1 MELPEYYLKQ
11 YDYFDGE
18 EFITFNIVY
27 IDLDK
32 KLIQVAVS
40 NRGKIS
46 VIEYD
51 LYEENC
57 NLFFYYGSTREKIK
71 LNEFENLED

>member
-1 MELPEYYLKQ
+1 MNLPKYYLKQ
-11 YDYFDGE
+11 YDYYDGE

-27 IDLDK
+27 LDTNK

-46 VIEYD
+46 VLEYD
-51 LYEENC
+51 LHEENC
-57 NLFFYYGSTREKIK
+57 NLFFYYGPAREKIK
-71 LNEFENLED
+71 IKDFEEI

>member
-46 VIEYD
+46 VVEYD
-51 LYEENC
+51 LHGENC
-57 NLFFYYGSTREKIK
+57 NLFFYYGQTLEKIK
-71 LNEFENLED
+71 INEFEEI